1 LDKQFLFFLGIDWA
15 TDEHRICLLDP
26 KGKRIAERNVKHSGS
41 GIEEFLDWIVQRT
54 GQAADQI
61 AVAIEV
67 PRGAIVEALVDRCY
81 DVFSINPKPLDR
93 FRDRYT
99 VVGAKDDSRDAFV
112 LADSIRTDMH
122 CFQRVNTAEPL
133 IIRIRE
139 LSRLEHDMQQDWSR
153 LTNQLR
159 DHVHRYYP
167 QLLRLSPAADEPW
180 IWELLQVAPL
190 PAQASKLRKSRVQQ
204 LLSRFRI
211 RRLSAEQ
218 VLTELKVKPLPVAAG
233 TADAASECC
242 VLIIGRLK
250 LLHQQRVQVGK
261 RIEAV
266 LDEMTALAEG
276 GESHERDVEVLRS
289 FPGVGRVVAAT
300 ILAEASQPL
309 AERNYHAL
317 RSYAG
322 IAPVTRQSGK
332 KKQVIMRYG
341 CNGRLREALY
351 HWSRISVQI
360 DDYSRRHYHRLR
372 ASGHSHG
379 RALRGIADRLLSVLI
394 SMLKNQT
401 TYDPMRRSQKQVSAG
416 SGTCSA

>member
-1 LDKQFLFFLGIDWA
+1 
-15 TDEHRICLLDP
+15 
-26 KGKRIAERNVKHSGS
+26 
-41 GIEEFLDWIVQRT
+41 
-54 GQAADQI
+54 
-61 AVAIEV
+61 V
-67 PRGAIVEALVDRCY
+67 P
-81 DVFSINPKPLDR
+81 
-93 FRDRYT
+93 T
-99 VVGAKDDSRDAFV
+99 V
-112 LADSIRTDMH
+112 
-122 CFQRVNTAEPL
+122 
-133 IIRIRE
+133 IRIRE

-159 DHVHRYYP
+159 DHIHRYYP
-167 QLLRLSPAADEPW
+167 QLLGLSPAADEPW
-180 IWELLQVAPL
+180 IWELLLMAPL
-190 PAQASKLRKSRVQQ
+190 PAQALKLRKSRVQQ

-233 TADAASECC
+233 TAEVASECC
-242 VLIIGRLK
+242 ALIIARLK
-250 LLHQQRVQVGK
+250 LLHQQRVEVGR

-266 LDEMTALAEG
+266 LDEMTAMAEG

-289 FPGVGRVVAAT
+289 FPGIGRVVAAT

-317 RSYAG
+317 RSYSG

-332 KKQVIMRYG
+332 KKQVVMRYG

-360 DDYSRRHYHRLR
+360 DDRSRQHYHQLR

-379 RALRGIADRLLSVLI
+379 RALRGIGDRLLSVLV
-394 SMLKNQT
+394 SMLKTQT
-401 TYDPMRRSQKQVSAG
+401 TYDPLRRAANQMNTGPAQRIA
-416 SGTCSA
+416 